1 MGNYIC
7 DVEYLSSEGKRG
19 ASLKFKAATAV
30 GRTMHL
36 TPQFAIQHEGMAVTL
51 LKFSSGQPSKWVY
64 AADEP
69 TFLQTVAKANHQKK
83 PTQVIVFLT
92 EADLPRFGAVKLR
105 YTAAQ
110 AFADL
115 AVLDRGL
122 SATGMTSSD
131 QRWVPAASE

>member
-1 MGNYIC
+1 MRPMSPHFC
-7 DVEYLSSEGKRG
+7 RR
-19 ASLKFKAATAV
+19 SLK
-30 GRTMHL
+30 RT
-36 TPQFAIQHEGMAVTL
+36 VR
-51 LKFSSGQPSKWVY
+51 
-64 AADEP
+64 
-69 TFLQTVAKANHQKK
+69 KK
-83 PTQVIVFLT
+83 HTQVIVFLT